1 MNIQR
6 KLELARQHIEIIA
19 RHDDEDL
26 AVRQAALQAVA
37 DHITA
42 ELQAASE
49 RVQAKV
55 QAALGQAGD
64 AKP

>member
-1 MNIQR
+1 MTLIDEIQ
-6 KLELARQHIEIIA
+6 
-19 RHDDEDL
+19 
-26 AVRQAALQAVA
+26 A

-55 QAALGQAGD
+55 QAALGQVGD

>member
-6 KLELARQHIEIIA
+6 KLELARQHVEIIA

-37 DHITA
+37 DHITS

-55 QAALGQAGD
+55 QAALPA
-64 AKP
+64 

>member
-26 AVRQAALQAVA
+26 AVRQAALQAVYR
-37 DHITA
+37 HIDT
-42 ELQAASE
+42 ELQAAKE

-55 QAALGQAGD
+55 QAALGQAVTL
-64 AKP
+64 